1 MKLLLHACCGP
12 CACYPTKILRSQDVD
27 FTLLYYNPNIHPYKE
42 FKHRLAA
49 LRELAEKQDYRLII
63 DKTYPLEEC
72 VKGMLEEPIV
82 RCAFCY
88 RMRLRYTAKYAADHG
103 FTAFSTTLLY
113 SPYQK
118 HELILQI
125 AKAAAE
131 EFGVEFFYQDW
142 RPHYQ
147 EGVDISLALGLYRQP
162 YCGCVFSER
171 AWISAWLWDCTA
183 SPIAV
188 VCSVNGTVIWNGKKP
203 KPKQGTRAIPM
214 ALSRGLMKRKANPL
228 SA

>member
-12 CACYPTKILRSQDVD
+12 CACYPTKVLAEQGVD

-42 FKHRLAA
+42 FKHRLSA
-49 LRELAEKQDYRLII
+49 LRELAEKQDYRLVI
-63 DKTYPLEEC
+63 DKTYALEEC
-72 VKGMLEEPIV
+72 VKGMLEEPVV

-88 RMRLRYTAKYAADHG
+88 RMRLRYTAKYAADRG

-118 HELILQI
+118 HELIVQ
-125 AKAAAE
+125 AAEAAAAE
-131 EFGVEFFYQDW
+131 FGMEFYYQDW

-171 AWISAWLWDCTA
+171 DRYMEWKKSKTGADGICNSGCAEA
-183 SPIAV
+183 
-188 VCSVNGTVIWNGKKP
+188 GTGEAESKSFVRITKNIIQLQ
-203 KPKQGTRAIPM
+203 KQDTI
-214 ALSRGLMKRKANPL
+214 LYK
-228 SA
+228 

>member
-12 CACYPTKILRSQDVD
+12 CACYPTKVLAEQGVD

-42 FKHRLAA
+42 FKHRLSA

-72 VKGMLEEPIV
+72 VKGMLEEPCI

-118 HELILQI
+118 HELIVQA
-125 AKAAAE
+125 AKAAAG
-131 EFGVEFFYQDW
+131 EFGVEFYYQDW

-171 AWISAWLWDCTA
+171 DRYMEW
-183 SPIAV
+183 
-188 VCSVNGTVIWNGKKP
+188 KKP
-203 KPKQGTRAIPM
+203 KTGTGDTHNADGTVADEKQKE
-214 ALSRGLMKRKANPL
+214 SRRFIRITKNIIQLTKQDTIL
-228 SA
+228 

>member
-12 CACYPTKILRSQDVD
+12 CACYPTKMLRSQDVD

-49 LRELAEKQDYRLII
+49 LRELAEKQ
-63 DKTYPLEEC
+63 
-72 VKGMLEEPIV
+72 EPGV

-118 HELILQI
+118 HELIVQM

-131 EFGVEFFYQDW
+131 EFGVDFYYQDW

-171 AWISAWLWDCTA
+171 DRYMEWKKTKTEAGSAQA
-183 SPIAV
+183 SNYID
-188 VCSVNGTVIWNGKKP
+188 T
-203 KPKQGTRAIPM
+203 
-214 ALSRGLMKRKANPL
+214 
-228 SA
+228 SAAEPENLLRLCVQ

>member
-12 CACYPTKILRSQDVD
+12 CACYPAKALSGEGVD

-72 VKGMLEEPIV
+72 VKGMLEEPVV

-88 RMRLRYTAKYAADHG
+88 RIRLRYTAKYAADNG

-118 HELILQI
+118 HDLIVQA

-131 EFGVEFFYQDW
+131 EFGVEFYYQDW

-171 AWISAWLWDCTA
+171 DRYMEWKKSKNGSGEQQD
-183 SPIAV
+183 PDAV
-188 VCSVNGTVIWNGKKP
+188 DAGEVLAEGKPFIRITKSIIQL
-203 KPKQGTRAIPM
+203 PKQDTI
-214 ALSRGLMKRKANPL
+214 LFK
-228 SA
+228 

>member
-72 VKGMLEEPIV
+72 VKGMLEEPVV

-147 EGVDISLALGLYRQP
+147 EGVDISLALGLYRWKKTKTEA
-162 YCGCVFSER
+162 GNTRNSNG
-171 AWISAWLWDCTA
+171 
-183 SPIAV
+183 V
-188 VCSVNGTVIWNGKKP
+188 VTGTDEAEGKPFVRITKHIIQL
-203 KPKQGTRAIPM
+203 PKQDTI
-214 ALSRGLMKRKANPL
+214 LYK
-228 SA
+228 

>member
-12 CACYPTKILRSQDVD
+12 CACYPTKALVEQGAD
-27 FTLLYYNPNIHPYKE
+27 FTLLYYNPKIQPYKE
-42 FKHRLAA
+42 FKHRLSA

-72 VKGMLEEPIV
+72 VKGMLEEPGI

-103 FTAFSTTLLY
+103 CTAFSTTLLY

-118 HELILQI
+118 HELIVQ
-125 AKAAAE
+125 AAEAAAN
-131 EFGVEFFYQDW
+131 EFGVEFYYQDW
-142 RPHYQ
+142 RPYYQ

-171 AWISAWLWDCTA
+171 DRYMEQ
-183 SPIAV
+183 
-188 VCSVNGTVIWNGKKP
+188 KKP
-203 KPKQGTRAIPM
+203 KTGAGAVQASVYTDAGDVEAESKHFVRITKNIIQLTKQDTI
-214 ALSRGLMKRKANPL
+214 LYK
-228 SA
+228 

>member
-12 CACYPTKILRSQDVD
+12 CACYPTKVLSEQGVD

-42 FKHRLAA
+42 FKRRLSA
-49 LRELAEKQDYRLII
+49 LRELAEKQDYKLVI

-72 VKGMLEEPIV
+72 VKGMLEEPVV
-82 RCAFCY
+82 RCMFCY
-88 RMRLRYTAKYAADHG
+88 RMRLRYTAKYASDHG

-118 HELILQI
+118 HELIV
-125 AKAAAE
+125 KAAEAASE

-142 RPHYQ
+142 RPYYQ

-171 AWISAWLWDCTA
+171 DRYMEWKKAKTKTEDERNSN
-183 SPIAV
+183 SIATGAAETE
-188 VCSVNGTVIWNGKKP
+188 SKP
-203 KPKQGTRAIPM
+203 VRITKNIIQIPKQDTI
-214 ALSRGLMKRKANPL
+214 LYK
-228 SA
+228 

>member
-12 CACYPTKILRSQDVD
+12 CACYPTKALVEQGAD

-42 FKHRLAA
+42 FKHRLSA

-72 VKGMLEEPIV
+72 VKGMLEEPGI

-118 HELILQI
+118 HELIVQ
-125 AKAAAE
+125 AAEAAAN
-131 EFGVEFFYQDW
+131 EFGVEFYYQDW
-142 RPHYQ
+142 RPYYQ

-171 AWISAWLWDCTA
+171 DRYMEQ
-183 SPIAV
+183 
-188 VCSVNGTVIWNGKKP
+188 KKP
-203 KPKQGTRAIPM
+203 KTGAGAVQASVYTDAGDVEAESKHFVRITKNIIQLTKQDTI
-214 ALSRGLMKRKANPL
+214 LYK
-228 SA
+228 

>member
-12 CACYPTKILRSQDVD
+12 CACYPTKILKSQDVD

-42 FKHRLAA
+42 FKRRLSA

-72 VKGMLEEPIV
+72 VKGMLEEPVV

-118 HELILQI
+118 HELIVQT
-125 AKAAAE
+125 AKAAEE
-131 EFGVEFFYQDW
+131 EFGVEFYYQDW
-142 RPHYQ
+142 RPYYQ

-171 AWISAWLWDCTA
+171 DRYMEW
-183 SPIAV
+183 
-188 VCSVNGTVIWNGKKP
+188 KKP
-203 KPKQGTRAIPM
+203 KTGRGDAHNADGVVADEKQKE
-214 ALSRGLMKRKANPL
+214 SRRFIRITKNIIQLTKQDTIL
-228 SA
+228 

>member
-12 CACYPTKILRSQDVD
+12 CACYPAKALSGEGVD

-72 VKGMLEEPIV
+72 VKGMLEEPVV

-88 RMRLRYTAKYAADHG
+88 RMRLRYTAKYAADNG

-118 HELILQI
+118 HELIVQ
-125 AKAAAE
+125 AAEAAAQ
-131 EFGVEFFYQDW
+131 EFGLKFYYQDW

-171 AWISAWLWDCTA
+171 DRYMEWKMSKNGAEATRNSGCADECTGETE
-183 SPIAV
+183 SKSFVRITK
-188 VCSVNGTVIWNGKKP
+188 NIIQLR
-203 KPKQGTRAIPM
+203 KQDII
-214 ALSRGLMKRKANPL
+214 LYK
-228 SA
+228 

>member
-12 CACYPTKILRSQDVD
+12 CACYPTKALAEQGVD

-42 FKHRLAA
+42 FKHRLSA

-72 VKGMLEEPIV
+72 VKGLLEEPGI

-88 RMRLRYTAKYAADHG
+88 RMRLRYTAKYAADNG

-118 HELILQI
+118 HELIVQ
-125 AKAAAE
+125 AAQAAAE
-131 EFGVEFFYQDW
+131 EFGVEFYYQDW

-171 AWISAWLWDCTA
+171 DRYMEW
-183 SPIAV
+183 
-188 VCSVNGTVIWNGKKP
+188 KKP
-203 KPKQGTRAIPM
+203 KPGTGNENNPRGTAVDEIQTEGKSFVRITKNIIQLQKQDTI
-214 ALSRGLMKRKANPL
+214 LYK
-228 SA
+228 

>member
-12 CACYPTKILRSQDVD
+12 CACYPTKVLSEQSVD

-42 FKHRLAA
+42 FKHRLSA
-49 LRELAEKQDYRLII
+49 LRELAEKQNYRLII

-72 VKGMLEEPIV
+72 VKGMLEEPVV

-88 RMRLRYTAKYAADHG
+88 RMRLQYTAKYAADHG

-118 HELILQI
+118 HELIVQ
-125 AKAAAE
+125 AANAAAE
-131 EFGVEFFYQDW
+131 KYGVKFYFQDW

-147 EGVDISLALGLYRQP
+147 EGVDISLALGLYRQS

-171 AWISAWLWDCTA
+171 DRYMEWKKTKAKTDNARNSDCN
-183 SPIAV
+183 AV
-188 VCSVNGTVIWNGKKP
+188 RDNGTGDNPFIRITKNIIQLQ
-203 KPKQGTRAIPM
+203 KQDTI
-214 ALSRGLMKRKANPL
+214 LYK
-228 SA
+228 